1 MNIYQKIN
9 KVMQDVGYIQKDR
22 KVDGGGQKYNA
33 VSYDNVIAQIRKA
46 IVEAGIVIVARQI
59 EGKIEIQR
67 DVSKDIKM
75 HLYSGRYEIDFVNIE
90 KPEDKVT
97 VTIEAHAADNGDK
110 APGKAITYA
119 TKSAIL
125 KVLSLETG
133 DDEESRTAEPEVAD
147 LTEAFSSLREAINM
161 KALAD
166 TFTMLWNSYEG
177 KAERASLSAVKDE
190 CKKKLMEP
198 QQ

>member
-1 MNIYQKIN
+1 MNIYQRIN
-9 KVMQDVGYIQKDR
+9 KVMQEVTYIKKDR
-22 KVDGGGQKYNA
+22 AVSGGGQNYTA

-97 VTIEAHAADNGDK
+97 ITIESHAADNGDK

-133 DDEESRTAEPEVAD
+133 DDEESRTAEID
-147 LTEAFSSLREAINM
+147 LSAP
-161 KALAD
+161 LAD
-166 TFTMLWNSYEG
+166 INNCETMEELGAIWKRIYTDFTDNDS
-177 KAERASLSAVKDE
+177 RARLTAAKDAR
-190 CKKKLMEP
+190 KKELANG
-198 QQ
+198 

>member
-9 KVMQDVGYIQKDR
+9 QVMKDVCYIQKDR

-75 HLYSGRYEIDFVNIE
+75 HLYAGRYEIDFVNIDKPDE
-90 KPEDKVT
+90 KIT
-97 VTIEAHAADNGDK
+97 VSVEAHAADNGDK

-133 DDEESRTAEPEVAD
+133 DDEESRTAEID
-147 LTEAFSSLREAINM
+147 LSAP
-161 KALAD
+161 LAD
-166 TFTMLWNSYEG
+166 IQNCETMEELGAVWKRIYTDFTDNDS
-177 KAERASLSAVKDE
+177 RARLTAAKDAR
-190 CKKKLMEP
+190 KKELTNG
-198 QQ
+198 